1 MHEWSV
7 AEGILRSVIGWAEEN
22 NINSVKRVKVAIP
35 SFTFLEADILKQA
48 YDTLKKGTIAE
59 NSVLEVSFK
68 DPIFKCRNC
77 GNTFTIREVIN
88 EINKV
93 KDEFG
98 EEYPLHLMPGLAPAF
113 IKCPKCGSNDVE
125 VSSQEITIEGVEVN
139 GTP

>member
-7 AEGILRSVIGWAEEN
+7 AEGILRSVIRWAEEN
-22 NINSVKRVKVAIP
+22 NINSVKKVKVSIP

-48 YDTLKKGTIAE
+48 YDTLKRGTIAE
-59 NSVLEVSFK
+59 KSVLEVSFK

-77 GNTFTIREVIN
+77 RNTFTIREVIN

-113 IKCPKCGSNDVE
+113 IKCPKCGSNDIE